1 MQQGNSVS
9 GVQQL
14 YGSWTTL
21 LNRLYN
27 DPKVTQL
34 MNSRIGLY
42 IRTHPFLGLAVL
54 LFSAM
59 SAVPVGIFLI
69 FSLVTII
76 MTAVGFVFFELFVL
90 FVGGVTLLCVLSGL
104 AFFSVVASLI
114 FSAFS
119 VTITNVLKSYYPQLA
134 TVKTTQ
140 SRVTETEN
148 VQPQN

>member
-134 TVKTTQ
+134 TQ